1 MLQTLSRPL
10 SRFVERWLPGPL
22 ILAVILTMIVA
33 VMALTM
39 TDISPVDLVLGWG
52 DGLTGLLAFMT
63 QVSLVLLLGYT
74 LANTRPV
81 HRLLVR
87 VASLPRTPRQA
98 YGYVTIIA
106 GIASLISFGLGLI
119 VGGVMAVE
127 VARAAKA
134 RGTKLHYPLLVAS
147 AYSGFVVWHM
157 GYSGSG
163 PLNAATEGGA
173 YSDLPGGLVD
183 ISRTTFSTWNII
195 ATIVTLIVVSA
206 AMMLLAPKKHDQ
218 IVPAPESVFADDG
231 VDGADS
237 EGTVRAVSPQD
248 ADGDNSVK
256 ASRKG
261 SKPGPGAAA
270 ATKTTPSS
278 AKPTPA
284 DRIENLR
291 VFTLSLGVLLGLYLT
306 VYFSVRGFELTL
318 DIVNWSFLCLIML
331 LVGNA
336 RELAGL
342 IARGGRTVGEV
353 LLQYPLY
360 AGIIGM
366 MSVSG
371 LVGIISGFFID
382 ISSPAT
388 LGLWT
393 FLSAG
398 LLNMFIPSGGGQFA
412 VMAPLFAEAAHAL
425 GVDQSVVIMAISY
438 GDQWTNMIQPFWA
451 IPLLAVA
458 GLKVREILGYT
469 LITLILSGVVFAGT
483 MLIVGAG

>member
-22 ILAVILTMIVA
+22 ILAVILTMIVG

-98 YGYVTIIA
+98 YGFVTIVA

-134 RGTKLHYPLLVAS
+134 RGTKLHYPLLVAA

-195 ATIVTLIVVSA
+195 ATIVTLVVVSA
-206 AMMLLAPKKHDQ
+206 AMMLLAPKKHDE
-218 IVPAPESVFADDG
+218 IVPAPDSVFADDD
-231 VDGADS
+231 VDAAGP
-237 EGTVRAVSPQD
+237 EGTASVGSTQV
-248 ADGDNSVK
+248 ADGTSAK
-256 ASRKG
+256 GKRKG
-261 SKPGPGAAA
+261 PRPGPGAAN
-270 ATKTTPSS
+270 ATETTPSRT
-278 AKPTPA
+278 KPSPA
-284 DRIENLR
+284 DRVENLR
-291 VFTLSLGVLLGLYLT
+291 IFTLSLGVLLGLYLT
-306 VYFSVRGFELTL
+306 FYFSIRGFELTL

-412 VMAPLFAEAAHAL
+412 VMAPLFAEAANAL

-469 LITLILSGVVFAGT
+469 LITLILSGIVFAGT

>member
-1 MLQTLSRPL
+1 
-10 SRFVERWLPGPL
+10 
-22 ILAVILTMIVA
+22 
-33 VMALTM
+33 
-39 TDISPVDLVLGWG
+39 
-52 DGLTGLLAFMT
+52 
-63 QVSLVLLLGYT
+63 
-74 LANTRPV
+74 
-81 HRLLVR
+81 
-87 VASLPRTPRQA
+87 VASVPRTPRQA
-98 YGYVTIIA
+98 YGFVTIVA
-106 GIASLISFGLGLI
+106 GIASLISFVLGLI

-195 ATIVTLIVVSA
+195 ATIVTLVVVAA
-206 AMMLLAPKKHDQ
+206 AMMLLAPKKHDE
-218 IVPAPESVFADDG
+218 IVPAPDSVFADEDG
-231 VDGADS
+231 GEGSERTTRSSSNAGTAGANAS
-237 EGTVRAVSPQD
+237 TTV
-248 ADGDNSVK
+248 
-256 ASRKG
+256 SRTS
-261 SKPGPGAAA
+261 SKTGPGTPT
-270 ATKTTPSS
+270 ATTTAP
-278 AKPTPA
+278 ARTKRTPA
-284 DRIENLR
+284 DRIEHMR
-291 VFTLSLGVLLGLYLT
+291 VFTLALGVLLGLYLT
-306 VYFSVRGFELTL
+306 FYFSIRGFELTL

-412 VMAPLFAEAAHAL
+412 VMAPLFAQAAHAL
-425 GVDQSVVIMAISY
+425 GVDQSVVIMAIAY

-469 LITLILSGVVFAGT
+469 LITLILSGIVFAGT
-483 MLIVGAG
+483 LLIVGAG

>member
-22 ILAVILTMIVA
+22 ILAVILTAVVA
-33 VMALTM
+33 IMALTM
-39 TDISPVDLVLGWG
+39 TDIAPDELVLGWG
-52 DGLTGLLAFMT
+52 EGLTGLLSFMT
-63 QVSLVLLLGYT
+63 QVALVLLLGFT

-81 HRLLVR
+81 HRLLIR
-87 VASLPRTPRQA
+87 VASVPQTPRQA
-98 YGYVTIIA
+98 YGFVTIIA

-119 VGGVMAVE
+119 VGGVMALE
-127 VARAAKA
+127 VARAARN
-134 RGTKLHYPLLVAS
+134 RGIKLHYPLLVAS

-173 YSDLPGGLVD
+173 YSTLPGGLVD
-183 ISRTTFSTWNII
+183 ITQTTFSTWNII
-195 ATIVTLIVVSA
+195 AAVVTLVVVA
-206 AMMLLAPKKHDQ
+206 GAMMLLAPKQ
-218 IVPAPESVFADDG
+218 PELIVAAPNEVFA
-231 VDGADS
+231 
-237 EGTVRAVSPQD
+237 EGDAAEAD
-248 ADGDNSVK
+248 ADKS
-256 ASRKG
+256 ASAARRRGRKN
-261 SKPGPGAAA
+261 GPGAAA
-270 ATKTTPSS
+270 ATEEATRK
-278 AKPTPA
+278 TPA
-284 DRIENLR
+284 ERLENLR
-291 VFTLSLGVLLGLYLT
+291 VFTLALGVMLGIYL
-306 VYFSVRGFELTL
+306 VLHFGNNGFALTL
-318 DIVNWSFLCLIML
+318 DIVNWTFLCLIML

-336 RELAGL
+336 RELADL
-342 IARGGRTVGEV
+342 ISRGGRTVGEV

-371 LVGIISGFFID
+371 LVDIISEFFIN

-393 FLSAG
+393 FLAAG

-412 VMAPLFAEAAHAL
+412 VMAPLFANAADAL
-425 GVDQSVVIMAISY
+425 QVDQSVVIMAISY

-458 GLKVREILGYT
+458 GLKIREILGYT
-469 LITLILSGVVFAGT
+469 FVTLVLSGIIFAGT
-483 MLIVGAG
+483 LLIVGAG

>member
-22 ILAVILTMIVA
+22 ILAVILTMIVG

-98 YGYVTIIA
+98 YGFVTIVA

-195 ATIVTLIVVSA
+195 ATIVTLVVVA
-206 AMMLLAPKKHDQ
+206 GAMMLLAPKKHDE
-218 IVPAPESVFADDG
+218 IVPAPDSVFADD
-231 VDGADS
+231 DGGSSVSADS
-237 EGTVRAVSPQD
+237 EGNTKAAGADAATKVSRT
-248 ADGDNSVK
+248 NSK
-256 ASRKG
+256 T
-261 SKPGPGAAA
+261 GPGATT
-270 ATKTTPSS
+270 ATTATPSNT
-278 AKPTPA
+278 KPTPA

-291 VFTLSLGVLLGLYLT
+291 VFTLALGVLLGLYLT
-306 VYFSVRGFELTL
+306 FYFSTRGFELTL

-412 VMAPLFAEAAHAL
+412 VMAPLFAEAANAL

-469 LITLILSGVVFAGT
+469 LITLILSGIVFAGT

>member
-22 ILAVILTMIVA
+22 ILAIILTAIVSA
-33 VMALTM
+33 MALTM
-39 TDISPVDLVLGWG
+39 TDIGVGDLILGWG

-63 QVSLVLLLGYT
+63 QVSLVLLLGFT

-87 VASLPRTPRQA
+87 VASVPRTPRQA
-98 YGYVTIIA
+98 YGFVTIIA
-106 GIASLISFGLGLI
+106 GIGSLISFGLGLI
-119 VGGVMAVE
+119 VGGVISVE
-127 VARAAKA
+127 VARVA
-134 RGTKLHYPLLVAS
+134 RSRGVKLHYPLLVAS

-173 YSDLPGGLVD
+173 YSSLPGGLVD
-183 ISRTTFSTWNII
+183 VTRTTFSSWNIS
-195 ATIVTLIVVSA
+195 ATVVTLVVIA
-206 AMMLLAPKKHDQ
+206 GAMMLLAPKEHEY
-218 IVPAPESVFADDG
+218 IAPAPDAVFDA
-231 VDGADS
+231 VEAPADS
-237 EGTVRAVSPQD
+237 
-248 ADGDNSVK
+248 ADPEADR
-256 ASRKG
+256 SR
-261 SKPGPGAAA
+261 
-270 ATKTTPSS
+270 
-278 AKPTPA
+278 TPA
-284 DRIENLR
+284 DRLEHLR
-291 VFTLSLGVLLGLYLT
+291 LFTLALGALLGAYLVLY
-306 VYFSVRGFELTL
+306 FGKNGFDLTL
-318 DIVNWSFLCLIML
+318 DIVNWTFLALIML

-336 RELAGL
+336 KELAAL
-342 IARGGRTVGEV
+342 IVRGGRTVGEV

-371 LVGIISGFFID
+371 LVDVISGFFID
-382 ISSPAT
+382 ISTPGT

-393 FLSAG
+393 FFAAG
-398 LLNMFIPSGGGQFA
+398 LLNMFVPSGGGQFT
-412 VMAPLFAEAAHAL
+412 VMAPLFAEPARAL

-458 GLKVREILGYT
+458 GLKVRDILGYT
-469 LITLILSGVVFAGT
+469 FITLLLSGIIFAGVL
-483 MLIVGAG
+483 LIIGAG